1 MNIVDGK
8 TSCSMLLNQW
18 AATMHAKIDQARH
31 ELQIKLDEC
40 DKKIEEKK
48 DQWRTYLGNHL
59 EQNVGCILS
68 EQLQKYEID
77 AFQMDKARAEFIRLQ
92 KLFHSLNNQQL
103 INMIEDEEYQMS
115 LNLPIIVC
123 SNIVF
128 EGLDSMNLFYEN
140 INPSDQQINAL
151 HDNSTF
157 PDETSHNPNVVIT
170 PTQTE
175 MMTENVNDRRANL
188 TRESVNSY
196 YYYFFLIFILDIHI
210 DCCSCAR
217 YSTNASLY

>member
-8 TSCSMLLNQW
+8 TSCSMMLKQW

-48 DQWRTYLGNHL
+48 DQWRIYLGTHL
-59 EQNVGCILS
+59 EQNVGCILT
-68 EQLQKYEID
+68 EELQKYEID
-77 AFQMDKARAEFIRLQ
+77 ALQMNKARAEFFRLQ
-92 KLFHSLNNQQL
+92 NLFHTLNNQQL
-103 INMIEDEEYQMS
+103 INLIEDGENQMF

-128 EGLDSMNLFYEN
+128 EGLDSLNLLYEN
-140 INPSDQQINAL
+140 IDPSDQQINVL
-151 HDNSTF
+151 HDNLTCS
-157 PDETSHNPNVVIT
+157 DETSPNPDVIAI

-175 MMTENVNDRRANL
+175 MITRNVNDRRANQ

-196 YYYFFLIFILDIHI
+196 YYYFFIIFILDIHI
-210 DCCSCAR
+210 DGRSCAR
-217 YSTNASLY
+217 YSTNACL